1 MNKQFEKK
9 ETKKAQN
16 LRQILNEEEA
26 STLDMVKKTSQVLER
41 KRQDAEKA
49 GVEKARR
56 AEEAAKMHKRTQ
68 RKQEFFKRN
77 PSE

>member
-1 MNKQFEKK
+1 MKKQFEKK
-9 ETKKAQN
+9 ETKKAQ
-16 LRQILNEEEA
+16 ILNEEEA
-26 STLDMVKKTSQVLER
+26 SILDMVKKTSQVLER

-49 GVEKARR
+49 GAEKARR

-77 PSE
+77 PSWVHKK

>member
-1 MNKQFEKK
+1 MKKQFEKK
-9 ETKKAQN
+9 ETKKAQ
-16 LRQILNEEEA
+16 ILNEEEA
-26 STLDMVKKTSQVLER
+26 SILDMVKKTSQVLER

-49 GVEKARR
+49 GAEKARR